1 LVGFQA
7 LVAGSLGSS
16 AGAGAGGQAV
26 AQGKAAAAAT
36 HAAATTKTAGLLG
49 SAGAKLALAAVGTAA
64 VVAASVA
71 TWPAAHNATP
81 SEPRRVAT
89 SSTAPSE
96 SPQPLV
102 VDALATKT
110 PAMEPKDTSAPAA
123 APTHRVAQ
131 TRVALAP
138 GAAPVQANL
147 DDAMRREIA
156 QLAQIKAALDTDP
169 ARAYRLAQAGHHEF
183 GRGMLRQEREALAVL
198 SLWQLGRRTE
208 ATGRARVFLA
218 RYPQSPL
225 RESIERLLHP
235 EIE

>member
-1 LVGFQA
+1 
-7 LVAGSLGSS
+7 
-16 AGAGAGGQAV
+16 V

-36 HAAATTKTAGLLG
+36 HAAATTNTAGLLG
-49 SAGAKLALAAVGTAA
+49 SAGAKLALAAIGTAA
-64 VVAASVA
+64 VVATAVA
-71 TWPAAHNATP
+71 TWPAAHHAVP
-81 SEPRRVAT
+81 SGPRHVTA

-96 SPQPLV
+96 SPQPPV

-123 APTHRVAQ
+123 APTPRVAQ
-131 TRVALAP
+131 ARVALTH
-138 GAAPVQANL
+138 GAAPVKANL

-169 ARAYRLAQAGHHEF
+169 ARAYRLAQAGNREF

-198 SLWQLGRRTE
+198 SLSQLGRRTE
-208 ATGRARVFLA
+208 AAARARVFLA